1 MEASGIGADDGA
13 QRFRQGRGDP
23 VGGEKSDAPQTAPGF
38 RAAERPAVAGE
49 QGFQQLFDWR
59 HAEVVAWI
67 RRTLKAD
74 LTNRTVICAIFK
86 PVKVEIQKHIEYAS
100 GYLDLKMFD
109 EALREADVALAL
121 APSEPHAL
129 GIKSAI
135 LWEQN
140 RLKEA
145 EPFMAQ
151 LAELNP
157 HNTGL
162 WINLAYIRRRTQSV
176 EAAAATLQ
184 RAFHANPRDALANFN
199 MACYRAVQNRPE
211 EALELLRDA
220 LQIDPKLRAMAK
232 AEADFQTLRGL
243 PAFEKLLTGR
253 G

>member
-1 MEASGIGADDGA
+1 M
-13 QRFRQGRGDP
+13 
-23 VGGEKSDAPQTAPGF
+23 
-38 RAAERPAVAGE
+38 
-49 QGFQQLFDWR
+49 LDWQ
-59 HAEVVAWI
+59 HAEVVARI
-67 RRTLKAD
+67 RGALKAD
-74 LTNRTVICAIFK
+74 LTNRVAICAIFN

-140 RLKEA
+140 RFKEA

-232 AEADFQTLRGL
+232 SEQDFDSIRAL
-243 PAFEKLLTGR
+243 PAFQKLLTGP
-253 G
+253 GYSK